1 MSQSSRR
8 FLTVVSSP
16 SPVWNRA
23 AAHCKALAGA
33 AVSGHVKRF
42 D

>member
-1 MSQSSRR
+1 MR
-8 FLTVVSSP
+8 FLTVVSNP

-23 AAHCKALAGA
+23 AAHYMALAGD
-33 AVSGHVKRF
+33 AVSGHVNRL

>member
-1 MSQSSRR
+1 ML
-8 FLTVVSSP
+8 FLTVVSNP

-33 AVSGHVKRF
+33 AVSDHAKRL

>member
-1 MSQSSRR
+1 MR
-8 FLTVVSSP
+8 FPTIVSSP

-23 AAHCKALAGA
+23 AAHYKALAGA
-33 AVSGHVKRF
+33 AVSGHVKRL

>member
-1 MSQSSRR
+1 MR
-8 FLTVVSSP
+8 FLIVVNNP

-23 AAHCKALAGA
+23 AAHYKALAGA
-33 AVSGHVKRF
+33 AVSGHVKRR